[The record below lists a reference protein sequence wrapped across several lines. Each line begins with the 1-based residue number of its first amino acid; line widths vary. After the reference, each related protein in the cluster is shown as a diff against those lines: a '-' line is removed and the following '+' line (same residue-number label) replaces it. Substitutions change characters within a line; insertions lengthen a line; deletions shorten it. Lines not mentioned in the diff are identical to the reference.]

1 MARKSDSF
9 RHLCYDGTARWQC
22 FVTFRLDNGRIAYV
36 KRFIRC
42 NGSVTYVPRTHDVSD
57 NIDGLK
63 RPVEYKFL
71 FTKNFSCA

>member
-9 RHLCYDGTARWQC
+9 RHLCYDGTGRWQC
-22 FVTFRLDNGRIAYV
+22 FVTFRLDNASRMSE
-36 KRFIRC
+36 RFIRC
-42 NGSVTYVPRTHDVSD
+42 TGSVTHVPHTRDVSD